1 MDQAAN
7 SQPAHRK
14 DQQQQGKRCR
24 QGSLSQLPGRETE
37 QDQAGK
43 KHHAR
48 TEAVDDAPADNR
60 SEDRSKGQ
68 GQEKQAR
75 LESAQTTQL
84 LEIDRNEDQA
94 AEKTKGDQRT
104 GNVTP
109 EKRPIGK

>member
-43 KHHAR
+43 KHHAG

-60 SEDRSKGQ
+60 SQDRTKSQGQ
-68 GQEKQAR
+68 GQQAR

-84 LEIDRNEDQA
+84 LEIEGKEDQA
-94 AEKTKGDQRT
+94 AEKTKGQ
-104 GNVTP
+104 
-109 EKRPIGK
+109 KS